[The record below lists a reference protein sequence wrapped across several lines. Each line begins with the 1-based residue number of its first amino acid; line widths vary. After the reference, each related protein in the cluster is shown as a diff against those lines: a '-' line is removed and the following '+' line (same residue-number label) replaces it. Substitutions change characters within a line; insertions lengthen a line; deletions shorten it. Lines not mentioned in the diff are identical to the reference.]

1 MNRSRYLAWS
11 VAVGAA
17 LLAAG
22 CGSSSSS
29 SLAAAPASPTASSA
43 PTASIAASPSSAGP
57 ATPTARDSTAAG
69 SAGAP
74 APAPAASA
82 PAASVNSSSCA
93 KYAATHMFAQVTA
106 VKANADGSLTVTA
119 HHASVVCGGLDDL
132 HYNIATVTETGTV
145 TPAGT
150 VRMLAGASQEQ
161 TVAHADVS
169 SRLATDNWGR
179 IFMVQGPLTAITAL
193 TEMYHP

>member
-1 MNRSRYLAWS
+1 MRQLEQFLARR
-11 VAVGAA
+11 GACQSHGFLRTDREHRGIA
-17 LLAAG
+17 EFRGAG
-22 CGSSSSS
+22 HSDGTRQHGSGIGWR
-29 SLAAAPASPTASSA
+29 P
-43 PTASIAASPSSAGP
+43 G
-57 ATPTARDSTAAG
+57 
-69 SAGAP
+69 AGAP
-74 APAPAASA
+74 
-82 PAASVNSSSCA
+82 ASVNSSSCA

-169 SRLATDNWGR
+169 SGLATDNWGR

>member
-1 MNRSRYLAWS
+1 M
-11 VAVGAA
+11 
-17 LLAAG
+17 
-22 CGSSSSS
+22 
-29 SLAAAPASPTASSA
+29 
-43 PTASIAASPSSAGP
+43 
-57 ATPTARDSTAAG
+57 
-69 SAGAP
+69 
-74 APAPAASA
+74 
-82 PAASVNSSSCA
+82 
-93 KYAATHMFAQVTA
+93 
-106 VKANADGSLTVTA
+106 KANADGSLTVTA

-150 VRMLAGASQEQ
+150 VRMLTGASQEQ